1 MKKVAVFGNAGG
13 GKSTLSKRLSEITGL
28 PLYILDKIQYQSG
41 GTEVNYE
48 EYKHTHEKILA
59 TERWI
64 IDGFGCMETLW
75 LRLNEADS
83 LVFFDLPLYVHF
95 WWVTKRLI
103 SGSFIPPEGWPEN
116 SPILK
121 SSINSYRALWL
132 CHKYL
137 TPRYREYVDRAQNTK
152 SVYHI
157 RSAEEIAQFLESI
170 SQMTVDN

>member
-1 MKKVAVFGNAGG
+1 
-13 GKSTLSKRLSEITGL
+13 
-28 PLYILDKIQYQSG
+28 
-41 GTEVNYE
+41 
-48 EYKHTHEKILA
+48 
-59 TERWI
+59 
-64 IDGFGCMETLW
+64 METVW

-83 LVFFDLPLYVHF
+83 LVWVDLPLYVHF

-103 SGSFIPPEGWPEN
+103 SGSFISSEGWSEN

-157 RSAEEIAQFLESI
+157 RSTKEIAQFLESI